1 MMTSSYSLS
10 STWDSA
16 ITIFPYIGKKIP
28 YQLKVNRYNHE
39 ASANLL
45 FASIMVHLEGCSKNP
60 NIEYAAVF
68 KTPLEGYREI
78 PDLLYHAFINFQIEN
93 YFATIEKHDTGLTI
107 QVSKDNSEV
116 VTKLKDERRIDT
128 PEKIIYDKAKVNLK
142 KLVKYIIKNDFVTE
156 GYDFQRGIHCKKFAK
171 DIFDRIATTKE
182 YDWTEEE
189 VARYSVKA
197 VVTAAAGAVGWF
209 MGGPVVSVVV
219 TTATAA
225 LTNTISPPMTR
236 RAIRR
241 SHSRDFAS
249 SDFASS
255 DFASSDSSISKM
267 SVNTVAEK
275 ANQLPIA
282 ERANQLPTAEKAN
295 QLSTAAKSKKKVS
308 WWNCYCC
315 VPKKRNRSRNYKK

>member
-1 MMTSSYSLS
+1 MTSSNSLS

-28 YQLKVNRYNHE
+28 YQLKVDGYNQE

-45 FASIMVHLEGCSKNP
+45 FASILVHLKGCSKNP
-60 NIEYAAVF
+60 NIEYVAVF
-68 KTPLEGYREI
+68 KTPLDGYGEI
-78 PDLLYHAFINFQIEN
+78 HGIFYHAFINFQIEN

-107 QVSKDNSEV
+107 QVSKRNSEV
-116 VTKLKDERRIDT
+116 VTNLKNERRINT
-128 PEKIIYDKAKVNLK
+128 PEQIIYDKAKVNLK

-189 VARYSVKA
+189 VSVKA
-197 VVTAAAGAVGWF
+197 MATAVAGAVGF
-209 MGGPVVSVVV
+209 VAGGPLVSAAMTTV
-219 TTATAA
+219 TVA
-225 LTNTISPPMTR
+225 LANTISSPMNG

-241 SHSRDFAS
+241 SH
-249 SDFASS
+249 SS
-255 DFASSDSSISKM
+255 DFASSDSSISNM

-275 ANQLPIA
+275 ANQS
-282 ERANQLPTAEKAN
+282 PTAEKAN
-295 QLSTAAKSKKKVS
+295 QLPPEPKSKKKVS
-308 WWNCYCC
+308 WWNCCCC

>member
-1 MMTSSYSLS
+1 MMASSN
-10 STWDSA
+10 WDSA

-45 FASIMVHLEGCSKNP
+45 SANILVHLEGCSKNP
-60 NIEYAAVF
+60 NIGYVAVF
-68 KTPLEGYREI
+68 KTPLDGYGEI
-78 PDLLYHAFINFQIEN
+78 HGIFYHAFINFQIEN

-107 QVSKDNSEV
+107 QVSKYNSEV
-116 VTKLKDERRIDT
+116 VTKLKNERRIDT
-128 PEKIIYDKAKVNLK
+128 PEEIIYDKAKVNLK

-156 GYDFQRGIHCKKFAK
+156 GYDFQRGIHCKKFTK

-189 VARYSVKA
+189 VARFNVKA
-197 VVTAAAGAVGWF
+197 VATTTAGVFGF
-209 MGGPVVSVVV
+209 FLGGPLVS
-219 TTATAA
+219 TMATAATAA
-225 LTNTISPPMTR
+225 LVNTISPPMTR

-241 SHSRDFAS
+241 SN
-249 SDFASS
+249 SS
-255 DFASSDSSISKM
+255 DFASSDSSISNM

-275 ANQLPIA
+275 AEQLPTTAEQLPI
-282 ERANQLPTAEKAN
+282 K
-295 QLSTAAKSKKKVS
+295 AKSKKKVS
-308 WWNCYCC
+308 WWNCCCC